1 MRSLYSSFHNGMGLI
16 YTKIDDLN
24 HMGVFWGEIYYQEY
38 FFVAKNI
45 QFKKVFFKER
55 KQKKFFN
62 IEFMQFRQDKSGKKM
77 DEN

>member
-24 HMGVFWGEIYYQEY
+24 HMGVLGGDLLSRI

-45 QFKKVFFKER
+45 EFEKVFFKER
-55 KQKKFFN
+55 KQKKVF
-62 IEFMQFRQDKSGKKM
+62 
-77 DEN
+77 